1 MISLSGAIAFFLLLL
16 AIQTATIFELDQRA
30 VVAASGLRTHTLTA
44 LMKTVTFFG
53 TKYFLFPA
61 TAIVTIILFWQ
72 KSRYRLIFPLAMLA
86 AWFVMDGLK
95 LLIARPRPDF
105 CPLLPETGYSFPSG
119 HAFMG
124 TLFFGFLA
132 GLLTERFPSRP
143 EGRPAGQRVI
153 FVFACL
159 FVALL
164 GFTRIYLGVHYPTDI
179 LAGYAGGLFFLGL
192 LGIPGK
198 TSKRK

>member
-1 MISLSGAIAFFLLLL
+1 MLL
-16 AIQTATIFELDQRA
+16 AIQTAAVQELDQRT
-30 VVAASGLRTHTLTA
+30 VIAASGLRTHALTA
-44 LMKTVTFFG
+44 FMKTVTFFG

-61 TAIVTIILFWQ
+61 TAIVTVILFWQ
-72 KSRYRLIFPLAMLA
+72 KSRYRLVFPLAMLV

-105 CPLLPETGYSFPSG
+105 CPLIPETGYSFPSG

-124 TLFFGFLA
+124 ALFFGFLA
-132 GLLTERFPSRP
+132 GLLIDRLPSRP
-143 EGRPAGQRVI
+143 GGRPAGKWAI
-153 FVFACL
+153 FVLACL

-164 GFTRIYLGVHYPTDI
+164 GFTRIYLGVHYPTDT

-192 LGIPGK
+192 LGIGK
-198 TSKRK
+198 DAKRK